1 VTYDVSALI
10 CVRNGEAYL
19 AEAIESIL
27 AQTTRP
33 HEILVV
39 DDGSTDASRD
49 VASAFA
55 PHVTVHARPALGVGA
70 ARQHAVEASSGHLVA
85 FLDSDDLWSSDYLE
99 LHVEA
104 HRERPAID
112 ATVSTVLPFL
122 SPDVDPAAV
131 TAAAESLEPRRGML
145 VAATVIRR
153 EAMHAVGPFDASLPF
168 TDQDWL
174 MRAVDAG
181 LQFGDVPKATVR
193 RRIHGN
199 NYTLTASADFQGR
212 LVILKRGLD
221 RRRSA
226 RAQPENP
233 GEEGS

>member
-1 VTYDVSALI
+1 VKHDVSALI
-10 CVRNGEAYL
+10 CVRNGETYL

-27 AQTTRP
+27 AQTTNPR
-33 HEILVV
+33 EILVV

-55 PHVTVHARPALGVGA
+55 PHVTIHACPPLGVGA
-70 ARQHAVEASSGHLVA
+70 ARQHAIDVSSGSLVA
-85 FLDSDDLWSSDYLE
+85 FLDADDLWSSDYLA

-122 SPDVDPAAV
+122 SPDVAPGAL

-145 VAATVIRR
+145 VAAMVIRR
-153 EAMHAVGPFDASLPF
+153 EALNTVGPFDASLAF

-181 LQFGDVPKATVR
+181 LQFSDVPQATLR

-212 LVILKRGLD
+212 LAVLKRGLD

-226 RAQPENP
+226 RAQPEDS
-233 GEEGS
+233 GEDGS